1 MSNLIWN
8 ASLTDQRLDV
18 VMHEESK
25 SESKS
30 VETLSFVE
38 SQSRYK
44 RVSTYLLF
52 LLLSYNI

>member
-1 MSNLIWN
+1 MSNLTWN
-8 ASLTDQRLDV
+8 TSFMEQRPGV

-44 RVSTYLLF
+44 IVYTF
-52 LLLSYNI
+52 F